1 MPPDKIKY
9 FFYHWGPFLLHMI
22 VTPEECKSVLKEGQ
36 LDRKKRS
43 NKRNKY
49 LAGHI
54 KEEYSIKHPQRIN
67 QWLSR
72 YVEVYCTA
80 LNKWRGGGT
89 LKPEYKLLSLWI
101 NYMKAGEFNPPHEH
115 GGDLS
120 FVLYPYVPPALIKEC
135 KAFEGTMRGP
145 GGVGWFYGKA
155 SHLGIDV
162 VHHMPQ
168 SGDLFIFPADL
179 QHWVYPFKSK
189 IERPS
194 LSGNILFNQDSRIN
208 YFNKEK

>member
-1 MPPDKIKY
+1 MLPDKINY
-9 FFYHWGPFLLHMI
+9 FFYHWGPFLLRMT
-22 VTPEECKSVLKEGQ
+22 VTPAECKSVLKEG
-36 LDRKKRS
+36 LLARKKRS
-43 NKRNKY
+43 NRHNKN

-54 KEEYSIKHPQRIN
+54 KEEYLIKHSQSIN
-67 QWLSR
+67 QWLNR
-72 YVEVYCTA
+72 YVEVYCIA
-80 LNKWRGGGT
+80 YNKWKGGGT
-89 LKPEYKLLSLWI
+89 LKPEYKVLSLWI

-120 FVLYPYVPPALIKEC
+120 FVLYPYVPQVLIKEC

-145 GGVGWFYGKA
+145 GGICWLYGKA

-168 SGDLFIFPADL
+168 TGDLFIFPANL
-179 QHWVYPFKSK
+179 SHWVYPFKSK

-194 LSGNILFNQDSRIN
+194 LSGNILLDQDSRLT
-208 YFNKEK
+208 YFNEKK